1 MDSTRQQK
9 IGRMM
14 QKEISALFTLEGKN
28 YYGNS
33 FVTVTSVRVTPD
45 LGIAYVRL
53 SLFKEK
59 DAQKIVDHMNKAS
72 HDIRRKLGAR
82 IKNQIRHIPDLKF
95 FHDNSLD
102 YVDKMEGLFRE
113 IHKDD
118 KKENEE

>member
-33 FVTVTSVRVTPD
+33 FVTVTNVRVTPD
-45 LGIAYVRL
+45 LGIAYVQL

-59 DAQKIVDHMNKAS
+59 EAKKIIDHMNKAS

-95 FHDNSLD
+95 FHDSSLD
-102 YVDKMEGLFRE
+102 YVDHMEEIFKE

-118 KKENEE
+118 KKENE

>member
-33 FVTVTSVRVTPD
+33 FVTVTNVRVTPD
-45 LGIAYVRL
+45 LGIAYVQL

-59 DAQKIVDHMNKAS
+59 DAKKIIDHMNKAS

-102 YVDKMEGLFRE
+102 YVDHMEE
-113 IHKDD
+113 IFKELHKDD
-118 KKENEE
+118 KKENE

>member
-95 FHDNSLD
+95 FHDSSLD

>member
-1 MDSTRQQK
+1 
-9 IGRMM
+9 M

-28 YYGNS
+28 YYGNA
-33 FVTVTSVRVTPD
+33 FVTVTNVRVTPD

-53 SLFKEK
+53 SLFKQKE
-59 DAQKIVDHMNKAS
+59 AQKIVDHMNKAS
-72 HDIRRKLGAR
+72 ADIRRKLGAR

-102 YVDKMEGLFRE
+102 YVDHMEELFKE

-118 KKENEE
+118 TDKKGDSL